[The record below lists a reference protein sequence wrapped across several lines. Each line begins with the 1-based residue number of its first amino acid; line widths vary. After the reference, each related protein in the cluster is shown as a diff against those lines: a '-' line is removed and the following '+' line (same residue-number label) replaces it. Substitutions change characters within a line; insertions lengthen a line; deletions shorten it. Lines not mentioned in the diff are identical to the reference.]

1 MKTLKDINLS
11 NKRVLIRCDFNVP
24 LDENQTIT
32 DDTRIKEF
40 VPTLKKITEAGGIP
54 ILMSHMGSPD
64 GARDEK
70 LSLKPAAIRLT
81 ELSGISVKLAPDCI
95 GSSADEAVKGLEPGQ
110 ALLLENLRFHPGEEA
125 NDPEFAKNLA
135 KHGEV
140 YVNDA
145 FATCHRKHASMVTVP
160 KLFSERVAGL
170 LVEKELTFY
179 EKSLVKPKRPLCVVL
194 GGSKISTKLD
204 ALKQVQHLAD
214 TLIIGGAMANTFLA
228 AQGLQM
234 GRSLIERDLYP
245 VALEILTNLYRR
257 EAKVYLPVDFVVAPN
272 LQSKG
277 LSRVATSQEVPA
289 ELMALDI
296 GPATSLLYRSAVQRC
311 ETIVWNGPMGV
322 FEQEEFSKGT
332 TDMVET
338 LSQAHGLTVAG
349 GGDTDAAIHKMELAH
364 KFDFISTGGG
374 AFMYLLE
381 GKKLPAIAALE

>member
-1 MKTLKDINLS
+1 
-11 NKRVLIRCDFNVP
+11 
-24 LDENQTIT
+24 
-32 DDTRIKEF
+32 
-40 VPTLKKITEAGGIP
+40 
-54 ILMSHMGSPD
+54 
-64 GARDEK
+64 
-70 LSLKPAAIRLT
+70 
-81 ELSGISVKLAPDCI
+81 
-95 GSSADEAVKGLEPGQ
+95 
-110 ALLLENLRFHPGEEA
+110 
-125 NDPEFAKNLA
+125 
-135 KHGEV
+135 
-140 YVNDA
+140 
-145 FATCHRKHASMVTVP
+145 MVGVP
-160 KLFSERVAGL
+160 KLFTEKAAGL

-179 EKSLVKPKRPLCVVL
+179 EKSLVKPKRPLGVVL

-234 GRSLIERDLYP
+234 GRSLVERDLFP
-245 VALEILTNLYRR
+245 VALEILTNLSRR
-257 EAKVYLPVDFVVAPN
+257 EAKVYLPIDFVVAPGV
-272 LQSKG
+272 QTKG
-277 LSRVATSQEVPA
+277 LSRVATSQEIPA

-296 GPATSLLYRSAVQRC
+296 GPATSLLYKAAVQRC

-332 TDMVET
+332 FDMVES
-338 LSQAHGLTVAG
+338 LSTAHGLTVAG

>member
-24 LDENQTIT
+24 LDDNQVIT

-40 VPTLKKITEAGGIP
+40 VPTLKKIIESGGIP
-54 ILMSHMGSPD
+54 ILMSHMGSPEGTRND
-64 GARDEK
+64 K
-70 LSLKPAAIRLT
+70 LSLKSAAIKLT
-81 ELSGISVKLAPDCI
+81 ELSGISIKLAQDCI
-95 GSSADEAVKGLEPGQ
+95 GSAAEEAVKSLEPGQ
-110 ALLLENLRFHPGEEA
+110 ALLLENLRFHPGEES
-125 NDPEFAKNLA
+125 NDPDFAKNLA
-135 KHGEV
+135 KLGEV

-145 FATCHRKHASMVTVP
+145 FATCHRKHASMVSVP
-160 KLFSERVAGL
+160 KLFNVRAAGL
-170 LVEKELTFY
+170 LVEKELAFY

-245 VALEILTNLYRR
+245 VALEILTNLSRR
-257 EAKVYLPVDFVVAPN
+257 EAKVYLPVDFVVAPG